1 MNLTNCITT
10 RASAI
15 LAQRSSSENPYFSG
29 LSDGSLDLEGF
40 RRTQEQFFYAVTF
53 FPRPMAALIGRIPHP
68 RQRLDILG
76 NLLEEH
82 GHLDESAFHHST
94 FQLFLERLGCD
105 ITRLD
110 AVSLWPE
117 VRAFNSVL
125 TTACVFDELEVG
137 VACMGI
143 IEHAFAG
150 ISASIGS
157 AVVARG
163 WISAERLVHY
173 KLHAEIDMR
182 HAEEFYAV
190 IAAGWNDAQRRYHI
204 EQGLELGSYI
214 LDRLYRDLALR
225 AHAGPA

>member
-1 MNLTNCITT
+1 
-10 RASAI
+10 
-15 LAQRSSSENPYFSG
+15 
-29 LSDGSLDLEGF
+29 
-40 RRTQEQFFYAVTF
+40 
-53 FPRPMAALIGRIPHP
+53 
-68 RQRLDILG
+68 
-76 NLLEEH
+76 
-82 GHLDESAFHHST
+82 
-94 FQLFLERLGCD
+94 
-105 ITRLD
+105 
-110 AVSLWPE
+110 
-117 VRAFNSVL
+117 
-125 TTACVFDELEVG
+125 
-137 VACMGI
+137 MGI